1 MDIVTVTLN
10 PCIDKTFQVER
21 VAPDRK
27 LQAREVRQYP
37 GGGGLNVA
45 RAVTKLGGEARA
57 LWSCGGP
64 TGDLLRRLLADE
76 GVAETGVA
84 IDGEVRENLIVTETS
99 SSQQYRFGMPGPE
112 LTEDDRKRWRET
124 LDGLDPTPAYVV
136 FSGSRPPG
144 APLDWYGELVRGLP
158 ERTRVVVDTKKDALA
173 EALEAG
179 VFLVK
184 PNVRELGDV
193 LDRELEDDDAIE
205 QAASGLV
212 ERGAAE
218 VVLVSLG
225 QAGAL
230 LVTAEGSERLFAPT
244 VRPRS
249 RVGAG
254 DSTVGGCVLALARGR
269 PLREAVQYGMAA
281 GAATVM
287 TPGTALCR
295 REDTER
301 LYAHVRREPRRD

>member
-1 MDIVTVTLN
+1 MTLN
-10 PCIDKTFQVER
+10 PCIDKTFSVER
-21 VAPDRK
+21 VAPEHK

-45 RAVTKLGGEARA
+45 RAITKLGGRARA
-57 LWSCGGP
+57 LWSCGGT
-64 TGDLLRRLLADE
+64 TGELLRELLAEE
-76 GVAETGVA
+76 GVAETGVPVEG
-84 IDGEVRENLIVTETS
+84 DVRENLIVTETAS
-99 SSQQYRFGMPGPE
+99 GQQYRFGMPGPE
-112 LTEDDRKRWRET
+112 LAEGDRARWRDVLE
-124 LDGLDPTPAYVV
+124 GLDPAPDYVV

-144 APLDWYGELVRGLP
+144 APAAWYGELVRLLP
-158 ERTRVVVDTKKDALA
+158 DATRVVVDTKKDALA

-184 PNVRELGDV
+184 PNVRELGEV

-205 QAASGLV
+205 RAASELV
-212 ERGAAE
+212 GRGAAE

-225 QAGAL
+225 RAGAM

-244 VRPRS
+244 VRTRS

-254 DSTVGGCVLALARGR
+254 DSTVAGCVLALARGR
-269 PLREAVQYGMAA
+269 GLHDAVQYGMAA
-281 GAATVM
+281 GAATAM
-287 TPGTALCR
+287 TPGTGLCR

-301 LYAHVRREPRRD
+301 LHAHVGRAPGPG